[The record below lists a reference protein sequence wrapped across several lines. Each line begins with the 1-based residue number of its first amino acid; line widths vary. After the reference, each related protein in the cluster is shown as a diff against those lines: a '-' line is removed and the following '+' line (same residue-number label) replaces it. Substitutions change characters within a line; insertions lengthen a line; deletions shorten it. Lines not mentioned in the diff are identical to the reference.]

1 MPGRRAGHGTPAGAN
16 DTRFLL
22 RVLARKLF
30 REIFDHS
37 FVIGFVLQQLKQP
50 KWRTAAGKNIHA
62 PVRVLLHLLDDF
74 RRASNRRHILA
85 RGVNHPE
92 FELLH
97 DAAPDHL
104 LVSRLKN
111 MQGKGS
117 ARQQHH
123 IKREKRD
130 PSRSHNAPRSTTKL
144 A

>member
-1 MPGRRAGHGTPAGAN
+1 MALLQELN

-22 RVLARKLF
+22 RVFTRKLF
-30 REIFDHS
+30 RKVFHHS
-37 FVIGFVLQQLKQP
+37 FVVSFVLQQLKQP
-50 KWRTAAGKNIHA
+50 KWRTAAGENIH
-62 PVRVLLHLLDDF
+62 PPIRILLHLLDDF
-74 RRASNRRHILA
+74 SRATDRRHILA
-85 RGVNHPE
+85 GGINHSE

-117 ARQQHH
+117 ARQQHY

-130 PSRSHNAPRSTTKL
+130 PSRSHNAPRSTTG
-144 A
+144 